1 MDCLKSGSL
10 DPGLESNIG
19 SLVVIVG
26 FLFKGVF
33 FLGGGYAI
41 GALITRIG
49 FGAHYTTFIVRNP
62 QHSIGNYLGPYI
74 MWFKGSLHPR
84 AEMKGESR
92 GFRFGSWVSGL
103 VRSEGVALAQLRGFW
118 GP

>member
-1 MDCLKSGSL
+1 
-10 DPGLESNIG
+10 
-19 SLVVIVG
+19 
-26 FLFKGVF
+26 
-33 FLGGGYAI
+33 
-41 GALITRIG
+41 
-49 FGAHYTTFIVRNP
+49 
-62 QHSIGNYLGPYI
+62 